1 MNKNFELNDTISQI
15 LMSVPQQLTTVMVLL
30 TVTIMMDHS
39 PVSVGLTTKETVF
52 LVSPLVSELVLRL
65 ITINYN

>member
-1 MNKNFELNDTISQI
+1 
-15 LMSVPQQLTTVMVLL
+15 MSVPQQLTTVMVLL